1 MFVNM
6 LKVKGFGYTIFFLA
20 YCLYT
25 MMTEEGRVVDF
36 YVATKNMVTSSGI
49 MGM

>member
-20 YCLYT
+20 YT